1 MGANIDVYSYSM
13 YGAASGGERDG
24 NNIVPLTPARHRGE
38 DLRQVLE
45 DWRLM
50 VGARTVRVLSYPK
63 NAQCQF
69 GAQVRLA
76 KRTCEVCVVRG
87 DCPLEA
93 GGKVL
98 AEAGTGK
105 SQLLFCLKHPF
116 TSGDICVLQLGFS
129 PSPSEIWSDSAT
141 YARFSVFARLSFP
154 LLIWARSS
162 LESGPHTPGPSL
174 ESSTPESPAEL
185 VEQQT
190 EIYARELRLF
200 FHEARELRR
209 QLAEVEERSRAE
221 LRQAILAQDEEREW
235 VALEVHDRIA
245 QALAVVYQQLKEIE
259 ALSRPTPAV
268 YQAAVRSCILCKEAL
283 HEARNIMNDLRPPIL
298 DELGLRPS
306 MEVELQRLAEDT
318 FCKVTQDLSIKARL
332 PKEVELTLYR
342 VFHEALV
349 NIRRHAR
356 ATEVNVSLKQEGDSV
371 RLGIADNGIGFD
383 VRHTLERKP
392 VGGLLSMRRRTE
404 LAGGKWHLDSQPGK
418 GTTISVWLP
427 LDPPGSKMALKESNH
442 GREDHK
448 GAGSGRP
455 SRRQG
460 RNTEYA
466 GQRARHMH
474 SGGGI

>member
-1 MGANIDVYSYSM
+1 
-13 YGAASGGERDG
+13 
-24 NNIVPLTPARHRGE
+24 LTPAKYE

-50 VGARTVRVLSYPK
+50 VGARTVRILSYPK
-63 NAQCQF
+63 SAQCQF
-69 GAQVRLA
+69 GAQVRLV
-76 KRTCEVCVVRG
+76 KGTCEVCVIRG

-93 GGKVL
+93 GGRVL

-116 TSGDICVLQLGFS
+116 TSGNICALQLGFS
-129 PSPSEIWSDSAT
+129 PNPSEIWSESAI

-154 LLIWARSS
+154 LLIWAKST
-162 LESGPHTPGPSL
+162 LESDARTCSPSPEASPL
-174 ESSTPESPAEL
+174 ESSADL

-209 QLAEVEERSRAE
+209 QLAEIEERSRAE

-318 FCKVTQDLSIKARL
+318 FCNVTQDLSIRARL

-356 ATEVNVSLKQEGDSV
+356 ATQVSVSLKQEGNGV
-371 RLGIADNGIGFD
+371 RLEIADNGIGFD
-383 VRHTLERKP
+383 VLHTLEKKP

-418 GTTISVWLP
+418 GTNISVWLP
-427 LDPPGSKMALKESNH
+427 IDPPGRKMALKESSD
-442 GREDHK
+442 GREDYK
-448 GAGSGRP
+448 GASSGRP
-455 SRRQG
+455 PRRQG
-460 RNTEYA
+460 GNPEYA
-466 GQRARHMH
+466 GQRARHMR
-474 SGGGI
+474 SGGGL